1 MGAVA
6 RQGNN
11 EKTNIKELN
20 FDELCVHNHLHGS
33 VDLLVGGLEF
43 LPMYEDLIFL
53 WVIVYY
59 KLVMSYLDLF
69 LIKNTSAL
77 HLNL

>member
-20 FDELCVHNHLHGS
+20 FDELCIHNHLHGS
-33 VDLLVGGLEF
+33 VDLLVLKSGYSQRMTL
-43 LPMYEDLIFL
+43 LI
-53 WVIVYY
+53 
-59 KLVMSYLDLF
+59 
-69 LIKNTSAL
+69 
-77 HLNL
+77 